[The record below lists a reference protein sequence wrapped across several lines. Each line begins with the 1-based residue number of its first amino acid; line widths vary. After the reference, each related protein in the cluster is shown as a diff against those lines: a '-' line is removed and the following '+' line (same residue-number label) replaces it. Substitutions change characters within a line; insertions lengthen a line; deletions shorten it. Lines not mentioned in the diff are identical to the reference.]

1 MSASVRDSKSS
12 RPRHAGNSLC
22 PGRAENG
29 DGGGG
34 GDNSIKAEEQQQH
47 FDDDGERLIAS
58 SFWLAD

>member
-1 MSASVRDSKSS
+1 VSASVRDSKSS
-12 RPRHAGNSLC
+12 RPRHAGNSLR
-22 PGRAENG
+22 PGRAENE
-29 DGGGG
+29 DGGG

>member
-1 MSASVRDSKSS
+1 VSASVRDSKSS
-12 RPRHAGNSLC
+12 RPRHAGNSLR

>member
-12 RPRHAGNSLC
+12 RPRHAGNSLR

-29 DGGGG
+29 DGGG